1 LLKKEPSHDLY
12 CDIMIRK
19 NLEEWK
25 EPVRVQETEGMI
37 SVRENNSSSK
47 IVMKRVSEKE
57 RFREGEMQD

>member
-1 LLKKEPSHDLY
+1 
-12 CDIMIRK
+12 MIRK

-57 RFREGEMQD
+57 RFREGEMRD